1 MSMTQSRTAVLKR
14 STSLV
19 DDVSLVVIGSAL
31 MAVCAHISL
40 PLLFSP
46 VPLTLQTFGVLF
58 IALTLGPKRGA
69 AAMALYLME
78 GASGLPV
85 FSPAG
90 TGGIAQLMGPTGG
103 FLMSYPLAAF
113 VIGKLFETKKSVGM
127 AQIASLA
134 GVLVFLSAG
143 VAWLMV
149 VTHASLSQALTMAV
163 LPFIPG
169 EVIKVVAASYAA
181 PRTRNWLSRLGI

>member
-1 MSMTQSRTAVLKR
+1 MSMTQSRTAVLGR

-31 MAVCAHISL
+31 MAVCAHVSL

-58 IALTLGPKRGA
+58 IALTLGPKLGA
-69 AAMALYLME
+69 AAMAVYLAE

-90 TGGIAQLMGPTGG
+90 PGGIAQLIGPTGG

-113 VIGKLFETKKSVGM
+113 VIGKIFESKKSVGM
-127 AQIASLA
+127 AQVASLA
-134 GVLVFLSAG
+134 GVLVFLSSG
-143 VAWLMV
+143 LAWLTFT
-149 VTHASLSQALTMAV
+149 THVSFNQALTMAV

-169 EVIKVVAASYAA
+169 EVIKVVAASYAG
-181 PRTRNWLSRLGI
+181 PRTQSWLSRFGF

>member
-1 MSMTQSRTAVLKR
+1 MSMTQSRTAVLGR

-19 DDVSLVVIGSAL
+19 DDVSVVVICRAL

-58 IALTLGPKRGA
+58 IALTLGPTRGA
-69 AAMALYLME
+69 AAMALYLAE

-85 FSPAG
+85 FNPAG
-90 TGGIAQLMGPTGG
+90 PGGIAQLMGPTGG

-113 VIGKLFETKKSVGM
+113 VIGKIFETKKTVAT

-134 GVLVFLSAG
+134 GVLVFLSSG

-149 VTHASLSQALTMAV
+149 VTHASFSQALTMAV

-181 PRTRNWLSRLGI
+181 PRTRSWLVRFGI